1 MAKTDT
7 RLAFLTKKQIRSL
20 NVLTPEQRERKIET
34 YLQERRIRLQ
44 VAADRATGLSFGD
57 AVRGDPIAKSVWGL

>member
-1 MAKTDT
+1 MTKTDT
-7 RLAFLTKKQIRSL
+7 RLAFLTKKQILSL
-20 NVLTPEQRERKIET
+20 NALTPARRERKIKT
-34 YLQERRIRLQ
+34 YIQERSIRLQ